1 MLGKTEGRR
10 RRGQQRMRW
19 LNGIISL
26 MDMSLSKLWELVM
39 DREAW
44 SAAVPGVGKSRTQ
57 LSHWTTRTTTTIK
70 IIDSHGSKSFG
81 IEFIEE
87 TSCIKNNSRDFPH
100 GPVVKNLSMQGTQV
114 WFLVQE
120 DPTCHGAT
128 KPMRHNYWTHAL
140 ELGSHNYWS
149 LHPLQQEK
157 LQQWEAPCWPELEE
171 TQMHQR
177 RALCAKQSIIQPK
190 INKSRIKWNSEK
202 RTTPLHLRSISHNC

>member
-10 RRGQQRMRW
+10 RRGQQRVRW
-19 LNGIISL
+19 LDGIISL

-44 SAAVPGVGKSRTQ
+44 CAAVPGVAKSRTQ
-57 LSHWTTRTTTTIK
+57 LSHWTTRTTTMM

-81 IEFIEE
+81 IELIQE

-120 DPTCHGAT
+120 DPMCHGAT
-128 KPMRHNYWTHAL
+128 RPMCHNYWTHAL

-149 LHPLQQEK
+149 LHPFEPVNYHKRSQSNEK
-157 LQQWEAPCWPELEE
+157 PQQWEAPCSPELEE
-171 TQMHQR
+171 TQVHQR
-177 RALCAKQSIIQPK
+177 RALCATAKHNTTK
-190 INKSRIKWNSEK
+190 NK
-202 RTTPLHLRSISHNC
+202 